1 LLGEDVALYAA
12 RFEILRLLP
21 RAEST
26 LHYRVRDMASGQER
40 AVSEQEITPGLD
52 PRSIGGCATP
62 RRG

>member
-1 LLGEDVALYAA
+1 VPGQNSVRRARSEDIALYAA

-40 AVSEQEITPGLD
+40 AVSEQEITPG
-52 PRSIGGCATP
+52 A
-62 RRG
+62 